1 MIYII
6 KSYGVFRSRL
16 PSLGHYFR
24 MVSLDAAYAD
34 MFQVSIQEM
43 LIENPPKIV
52 YETSFDAEIGVILIV
67 GAQGAF
73 VENGTVD

>member
-1 MIYII
+1 
-6 KSYGVFRSRL
+6 
-16 PSLGHYFR
+16 

-52 YETSFDAEIGVILIV
+52 DETSFDAEIGRVFL
-67 GAQGAF
+67 
-73 VENGTVD
+73 N

>member
-1 MIYII
+1 
-6 KSYGVFRSRL
+6 
-16 PSLGHYFR
+16 

-73 VENGTVD
+73 VENGTVDWHGYDGDVS

>member
-1 MIYII
+1 MMS
-6 KSYGVFRSRL
+6 KRR
-16 PSLGHYFR
+16 YFS